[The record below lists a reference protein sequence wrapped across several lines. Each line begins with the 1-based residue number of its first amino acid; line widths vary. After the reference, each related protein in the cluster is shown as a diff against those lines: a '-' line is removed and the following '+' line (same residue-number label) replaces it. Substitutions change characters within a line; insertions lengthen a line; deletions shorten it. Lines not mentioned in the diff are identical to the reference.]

1 MSVAVDIAA
10 LAERMSEFGDRAY
23 LVTVSGDGR
32 PHIVSVEVT
41 LDGDRLGV
49 FVGRGTAANLGA
61 RPAATVLWPPVPGGG
76 YSLIVDGEPET
87 PVEPGQ
93 ATIRA
98 TSAVLHRVAGAPGD
112 GPTCLPVD
120 GS

>member
-1 MSVAVDIAA
+1 MAVDIAA
-10 LAERMSEFGDRAY
+10 LAEQVSEFGERAY
-23 LVTVSGDGR
+23 LVTVGDDGR
-32 PHIVSVEVT
+32 PHVVSVEVA

-49 FVGRGTAANLGA
+49 RVGRSTAANLGA

-76 YSLIVDGEPET
+76 YSLIVDGEPDT

-93 ATIRA
+93 AAIRA
-98 TSAVLHRVAGAPGD
+98 TAAVLHRVAGAPGD
-112 GPTCLPVD
+112 GPACLPVG